1 LSNINFV
8 HQLIFHNDRLI
19 EAARAR
25 LPAVSPLSLYGHGVF
40 TSVAIYHARPFLWR
54 AHWERLCE
62 HAARIGLNLD
72 GPGEED
78 VSRALG
84 QVIEA
89 NKVERGRARV
99 MLMQSDATLGF
110 WKMKEAKS
118 EEKTSRVELLILT
131 GDARPVP
138 EEGLALTVSP
148 HRINTFSPL
157 AGLKSIN
164 YLEHLLAWEEARAR
178 QFDEAVMLNER
189 GEIVSA
195 TMANIFW
202 VSDGVLHTPALTT
215 SCLRGTTRS
224 CVLELAAD
232 LSVPVVES
240 TSDLSRLGDAEEI
253 FLTSSGLGVGI
264 VTTFDFHRYSVPVG
278 SVALRLREAFR
289 QLTLRDA

>member
-1 LSNINFV
+1 MHS
-8 HQLIFHNDRLI
+8 LIFHNDRLI
-19 EAARAR
+19 EAAQAR

-40 TSVAIYHARPFLWR
+40 TSVAVYHARPFLWS

-62 HAARIGLNLD
+62 HAARIGLDLD
-72 GPGEED
+72 GLGEED

-84 QVIEA
+84 QLIEA

-99 MLMQSDATLGF
+99 MLMQSNATLGF
-110 WKMKEAKS
+110 WKTKDAPS
-118 EEKTSRVELLILT
+118 DEKTSRVELLILT

-138 EEGLALTVSP
+138 EEGLALTISP

-195 TMANIFW
+195 TMANLFW

-215 SCLRGTTRS
+215 LCLPGTTRS
-224 CVLELAAD
+224 CALELAAD

-240 TSDLSRLGDAEEI
+240 AADLSRLGDAEEI

-264 VTTFDFHRYSVPVG
+264 VTTFDFHRYSVSMG

-289 QLTLRDA
+289 QLTLRTA